1 MQNTVYALD
10 LLLLKNKDNLK
21 THVFINALSNTV
33 CHITCQQFVIIFT
46 LQERGEGVRSMSAT
60 QLHAAFNDIRKL
72 QSPAALEDKG
82 GLFLLIISLNYDNNT
97 EGIIKR
103 NTVFFLR
110 LVKHV

>member
-1 MQNTVYALD
+1 MQNTVHALD
-10 LLLLKNKDNLK
+10 LILLKNKDNLK
-21 THVFINALSNTV
+21 THVFINALSNTI

-60 QLHAAFNDIRKL
+60 QLHAAFNNIRKL